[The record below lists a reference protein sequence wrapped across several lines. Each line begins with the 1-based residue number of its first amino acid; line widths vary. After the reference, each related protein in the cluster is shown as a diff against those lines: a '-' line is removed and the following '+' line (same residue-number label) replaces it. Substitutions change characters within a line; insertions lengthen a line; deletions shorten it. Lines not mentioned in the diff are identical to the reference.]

1 MTMKKVAIFGVIG
14 AIALLAAGTSAQ
26 PSDPVSV
33 AAADPS
39 ELTSVRVTVPA
50 GTVLPIVLDSY
61 VASDSSRIEDPVQAH
76 VSRDVIVRG
85 TTVIPAGSTL
95 VGHVTSVARSAR
107 VKGRARI
114 GFRFDRVR
122 VRGVNQQVE
131 IETSSV
137 VRQAA
142 ATKKQDAAKIGIP
155 AAGGA
160 IVGAIAGGKKGAAI
174 GAAAGGGA
182 GTAVVLSTRGKE
194 VRYGR
199 GAAFSVRLLQPIT
212 VRGN

>member
-1 MTMKKVAIFGVIG
+1 MRLAWALSRRTASGTEPADRHEVAY
-14 AIALLAAGTSAQ
+14 ARL
-26 PSDPVSV
+26 
-33 AAADPS
+33 
-39 ELTSVRVTVPA
+39 TVPA

-61 VASDSSRIEDPVQAH
+61 VASDSSRIEDPVRAH
-76 VSRDVIVRG
+76 VSRNVIVRG
-85 TTVIPAGSTL
+85 VTVIPAGSTL
-95 VGHVTSVARSAR
+95 VGHVTSVQRSGR

-114 GFRFDRVR
+114 GFRFDRVSIR
-122 VRGVNQQVE
+122 DASERVE

-137 VRQAA
+137 VRQAP
-142 ATKKQDAAKIGIP
+142 ATKRQDAAKIGIP

-182 GTAVVLSTRGKE
+182 GTAVVLSTRGRE
-194 VRYGR
+194 VRFGR

-212 VRGN
+212 VREN